1 MSQQIQQINSAHGMM
16 ECTEQLLNKNGF
28 LLIYG
33 PFKVDGTFNSASDK
47 QFNEILNST
56 GVPGWGLKDI
66 ADSKKVAELYDLKL
80 QEKIDMPS
88 NNFSLIFDRKQ
99 VMYLI

>member
-1 MSQQIQQINSAHGMM
+1 MLDYIATLNLAYKIICSTKRYINHHQNLSQQIQQINSAHGMM
-16 ECTEQLLNKNGF
+16 ECTEQLLNKNRF

-47 QFNEILNST
+47 QFNETLNST

-66 ADSKKVAELYDLKL
+66 AD
-80 QEKIDMPS
+80 
-88 NNFSLIFDRKQ
+88 
-99 VMYLI
+99 

>member
-1 MSQQIQQINSAHGMM
+1 
-16 ECTEQLLNKNGF
+16 
-28 LLIYG
+28 
-33 PFKVDGTFNSASDK
+33 
-47 QFNEILNST
+47 
-56 GVPGWGLKDI
+56 
-66 ADSKKVAELYDLKL
+66 VAELYDLKL

>member
-1 MSQQIQQINSAHGMM
+1 MM

-47 QFNEILNST
+47 QFNETLNST

-66 ADSKKVAELYDLKL
+66 AD
-80 QEKIDMPS
+80 
-88 NNFSLIFDRKQ
+88 
-99 VMYLI
+99 